1 MVRDISYKSVY
12 LVGLNN
18 KNNPSHNAIGK
29 HIQQIDN
36 KEIARCP
43 SNLVGNIGLKLHI
56 TITSNLGKPSVHLAN
71 IIRAA
76 TGVPSGFMYFFS

>member
-1 MVRDISYKSVY
+1 MLLESTF
-12 LVGLNN
+12 N
-18 KNNPSHNAIGK
+18 KLTT
-29 HIQQIDN
+29 

-43 SNLVGNIGLKLHI
+43 FNLVGNIGLKLHI

-71 IIRAA
+71 IIWAA